1 MNGSRLEVS
10 VYIVT
15 AKRTALTNI
24 KSAFKISGIEVVK
37 FVLDSYA
44 SALAVLMNNKENL
57 EQLL

>member
-24 KSAFKISGIEVVK
+24 KSALKT
-37 FVLDSYA
+37 
-44 SALAVLMNNKENL
+44 
-57 EQLL
+57 